1 MGEVNVQ
8 SEQGRGKGKKTG
20 GWEVILEEPLQMD
33 RFTLADLRMDPQLTL
48 NHLGY

>member
-1 MGEVNVQ
+1 MCSLSRAE
-8 SEQGRGKGKKTG
+8 GRGKKQVAG
-20 GWEVILEEPLQMD
+20 EVILEEPLQMD